1 MNVLIV
7 SNVYHPNFLGGAE
20 KVAQKLAEELVARGH
35 QVVVVT
41 LSAYNKPFEVTHVNG
56 VRVYYVPVRNLYPL
70 VPLAGR
76 FSATKGLWHALDTYN
91 PFMAAALDDIL
102 DKEQPD
108 VVNTHNIA
116 GFSWSIWQSVKRRRI
131 PLVHT
136 MHDYYLLCPRSTMRR
151 NGANCTKLC
160 GNCSIL
166 GKPRK
171 YGSRLVDVATGVS
184 RSVLDRHV
192 EFGYFQSAESMAIH
206 NWSEPPSGCTG
217 HCNEGS
223 PSLRFGFLGRLHPSK
238 GVELLVRSFLKLSPG
253 KAELVLAGRGTPDY
267 ERHLVAIAEGRADI
281 RWQGFVT
288 PKDFFR
294 QIDVLVVPSLWQDP
308 APLVVLECLT
318 AGIPLIGSRLG
329 GIPELMGDGTGWLFN
344 PGDPVALELA
354 LQNAIELRKQLS
366 SMGACASKRA
376 ASFSIQVMIDG
387 YLQAFSRAID
397 KAGHR

>member
-1 MNVLIV
+1 
-7 SNVYHPNFLGGAE
+7 
-20 KVAQKLAEELVARGH
+20 
-35 QVVVVT
+35 
-41 LSAYNKPFEVTHVNG
+41 
-56 VRVYYVPVRNLYPL
+56 
-70 VPLAGR
+70 
-76 FSATKGLWHALDTYN
+76 
-91 PFMAAALDDIL
+91 
-102 DKEQPD
+102 
-108 VVNTHNIA
+108 
-116 GFSWSIWQSVKRRRI
+116 
-131 PLVHT
+131 
-136 MHDYYLLCPRSTMRR
+136 
-151 NGANCTKLC
+151 
-160 GNCSIL
+160 
-166 GKPRK
+166 
-171 YGSRLVDVATGVS
+171 
-184 RSVLDRHV
+184 
-192 EFGYFQSAESMAIH
+192 
-206 NWSEPPSGCTG
+206 
-217 HCNEGS
+217 
-223 PSLRFGFLGRLHPSK
+223 
-238 GVELLVRSFLKLSPG
+238 
-253 KAELVLAGRGTPDY
+253 
-267 ERHLVAIAEGRADI
+267 VAIAEGRADI